1 MNLEEKIS
9 KLLKN
14 KKYKK
19 IKQTIISANVKNVS
33 LSTMGINN
41 VKIVDMNNNVI
52 SNIDSVNQF
61 KILIPRASITENKEL
76 LLNFR
81 VEARQTSVMFGA
93 TTLSDRQNM
102 GLMLYPVN
110 FRNVQDRI
118 NVKYI
123 TSKINLTKVDK
134 DTGKGIAGVT
144 FLFETLNGK
153 NHGEFITNANGII
166 ELDVQKNPNILSEKK
181 IKVTEIKAPEN
192 YILDENYYRVDITE
206 NNMTYNV
213 ENDIGKGFAN
223 KIMTGNIK
231 INKSSE
237 DGKLD
242 GFTFKVTGI
251 DVRGYSF
258 ESEYLTDENG
268 VIYIEDLPIREYK
281 VEEILNESSNRY
293 IIPEAQNI

>member
-14 KKYKK
+14 KKYEK

-81 VEARQTSVMFGA
+81 VEARQTSIMFGA

-251 DVRGYSF
+251 DVRR
-258 ESEYLTDENG
+258 L
-268 VIYIEDLPIREYK
+268 
-281 VEEILNESSNRY
+281 
-293 IIPEAQNI
+293 